1 MDLTNT
7 QQGSFIAT
15 GNPIT
20 LHIRSDLD
28 WMIVEDQTVIVN
40 QSANAYQWRW
50 YRGFAPGTAIS
61 QSISGAGDLTT
72 AWQTTGGFTLV
83 NSAINI
89 PGPFEVITAS
99 TNVTQPVFSTANTQG
114 MVTATAGVPNTIVRV
129 FNLASRQNL
138 GGFDFEVGT
147 VTPDTNF
154 SMRYA
159 LANAP
164 GVGGASATGGY
175 RIIPYDPIYY
185 PRRRTIVNIVTGT
198 TTTVTTSVTHG
209 YTVGQEIRFLVNA
222 NFGMTQINGLSGA
235 ILSVNA
241 TNNTFTVNINSTGF
255 TPFVWA
261 GNALFATTYPEAV
274 PFGEDTGVALFNNV
288 NILGDATYNTA
299 YIGMLLGG
307 GANNPGGAVGDTIYW
322 LAGKSYSVFNG
333 FNV

>member
-20 LHIRSDLD
+20 LQIRSDLD
-28 WMIVEDQTVIVN
+28 WMIVEDQTVVLN

-50 YRGFAPGTAIS
+50 YRGMAAGTAFQ
-61 QSISGAGDLTT
+61 QSISGGGNLTT
-72 AWQTTGGFTLV
+72 AWQMTGGFTLV
-83 NSAINI
+83 NSSINI
-89 PGPFEVITAS
+89 PGPFVAIS
-99 TNVTQPVFSTANTQG
+99 SSSNVTQPVFVTTNTQG
-114 MVTATAGVPNTIVRV
+114 MVNATATVPNTIVRV

-147 VTPDTNF
+147 VTPNTNF

-198 TTTVTTSVTHG
+198 TTVVTTSVTHG
-209 YTVGQEIRFLVNA
+209 YTVGQDIRFLVNS
-222 NFGMTQINGLSGA
+222 NFGMTQINGLSGSIIA
-235 ILSVNA
+235 VNL
-241 TNNTFTVNINSTGF
+241 TNNTFTVDINSTGF

-261 GNALFATTYPEAV
+261 GNAAFATTFPEAV
-274 PFGEDTGVALFNNV
+274 PFGEDTGTALSYGV
-288 NILGDATYNTA
+288 DILGDATYNTA

-322 LAGKSYSVFNG
+322 LAGKSYSVTN
-333 FNV
+333 N